1 MVSFS
6 PLQGGPSIR
15 LIIGRR
21 YPRCYQF

>member
-6 PLQGGPSIR
+6 PLQGGPLNR

-21 YPRCYQF
+21 YPRC